1 MDDKTLLHALR
12 KLKVE
17 TGVFA
22 CMGCGYEHDC
32 GIHGCAIMREAA
44 ERIEG
49 LLKNEEQLRKERRI
63 TNPCMHYREDGV
75 CEHFSEPGI
84 TSYCVEGPCSAYL
97 PEGLTYG
104 DNIKLSGTE
113 TPAEIR
119 RGTELLAEQAG
130 ECVKQAIL
138 GGGGSSVDTLQSDG
152 KWEFMRGGL
161 PMIDVRISEK
171 GICHCTITGTTAEIV
186 GEFSLLI
193 NQYYSATAKTAPQL
207 LPGIRKYF
215 EKITAPGSP
224 MWELDES
231 VEGIFVTKKVEK

>member
-17 TGVFA
+17 TGSFA

-44 ERIEG
+44 KRIKG
-49 LLKNEEQLRKERRI
+49 LLKNETQLRKERR
-63 TNPCMHYREDGV
+63 NSCKHYGEDGV

-113 TPAEIR
+113 TPAEIKEAKALLAKQAGACMER
-119 RGTELLAEQAG
+119 ALLQRDAFVEGRGT
-130 ECVKQAIL
+130 L
-138 GGGGSSVDTLQSDG
+138 G
-152 KWEFMRGGL
+152 W
-161 PMIDVRISEK
+161 
-171 GICHCTITGTTAEIV
+171 
-186 GEFSLLI
+186 
-193 NQYYSATAKTAPQL
+193 
-207 LPGIRKYF
+207 
-215 EKITAPGSP
+215 
-224 MWELDES
+224 
-231 VEGIFVTKKVEK
+231 KVEIHKKL